1 MKLADLN
8 PPASVLASARES
20 RTPGEEAMNDTHI
33 ILGTTPDGKTTVKM
47 PAPKPNETFD
57 EDSVAAI
64 FEYGDVDLVA
74 EFLAD
79 LQAQGVKTR
88 PATDVLA
95 DWNIARGRS
104 A

>member
-1 MKLADLN
+1 MKTD
-8 PPASVLASARES
+8 P
-20 RTPGEEAMNDTHI
+20 TDTHI
-33 ILGTTPDGKTTVKM
+33 ILGTTPDGETTVKM
-47 PAPKPNETFD
+47 LALKPNETFG